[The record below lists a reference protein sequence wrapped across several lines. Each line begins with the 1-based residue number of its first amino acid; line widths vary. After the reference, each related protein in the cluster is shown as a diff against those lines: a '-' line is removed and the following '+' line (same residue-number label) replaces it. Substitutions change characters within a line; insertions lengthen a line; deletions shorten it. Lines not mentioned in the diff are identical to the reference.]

1 MPPRCTSAHRCASPS
16 CEPCAWRYSL
26 RVYRRILAHD
36 PRRLHVLTIS
46 AGLHDA
52 AEFHRLRVAVRNLVD
67 HRRRECS
74 WWKSV
79 GLWTW
84 LSADGAV
91 RGLAILGSI
100 SEAEFGAALS
110 RRWPTTLRSI
120 EITTVRE
127 EIYRATRPGV
137 IETGGPGRYQP
148 IKAAVE
154 PQSSGALASP
164 PRPSQNCADWAAPMA
179 VLF

>member
-1 MPPRCTSAHRCASPS
+1 MT
-16 CEPCAWRYSL
+16 
-26 RVYRRILAHD
+26 RRIYAHD
-36 PRRLHVLTIS
+36 PRRLHALTIT

-52 AEFHRLRVAVRNLVD
+52 ADFFCWRVAVRNLVD

-91 RGLAILGSI
+91 RGLTILGSI
-100 SEAEFGAALS
+100 SEAEFGTAFS
-110 RRWPTTLRSI
+110 RRWPTTLRLI
-120 EITTVRE
+120 ETGTMRE
-127 EIYRATRPGV
+127 EIYRAVHPGV
-137 IETGGPGRYQP
+137 IAPSGPGRYQP

-154 PQSSGALASP
+154 PQGSGALASP
-164 PRPSQNCADWAAPMA
+164 PRPSQKCADWAEPMA

>member
-1 MPPRCTSAHRCASPS
+1 MPPRCTSAHRCASPV

-26 RVYRRILAHD
+26 RITRRIHAHD
-36 PRRLHVLTIS
+36 PRRLHALTIT

-52 AEFHRLRVAVRNLVD
+52 ANFFRWRVAVRNLVD

-91 RGLAILGSI
+91 RGFTILGSI
-100 SEAEFGAALS
+100 SEAEFGTAFS
-110 RRWPTTLRSI
+110 RRWPTTLRLI
-120 EITTVRE
+120 ETRTMRE
-127 EIYRATRPGV
+127 EIYRAVHPGE
-137 IETGGPGRYQP
+137 IAPGGPGRYQP
-148 IKAAVE
+148 IRAVVE
-154 PQSSGALASP
+154 PQGPGALAL
-164 PRPSQNCADWAAPMA
+164 PSHLSRKRADWAEPMA

>member
-1 MPPRCTSAHRCASPS
+1 MPPRCTSAHRCASPA
-16 CEPCAWRYSL
+16 CEPCAWRYSF

-36 PRRLHVLTIS
+36 PRRLHVVTFA
-46 AGLHDA
+46 AGLQDPTD
-52 AEFHRLRVAVRNLVD
+52 FHRWRAAVRNLVD
-67 HRRRECS
+67 HRRRACS

-91 RGLAILGSI
+91 RGLTILGSI
-100 SEAEFGAALS
+100 SEAEFGTAFS
-110 RRWPTTLRSI
+110 RRWPTTLRLT
-120 EITTVRE
+120 EITTARA
-127 EIYRATRPGV
+127 EIYRAAHPGV
-137 IETGGPGRYQP
+137 IAPGGPGRYQS

-154 PQSSGALASP
+154 PQGSDALASP
-164 PRPSQNCADWAAPMA
+164 PRPPRTCAAWAEPMA